1 MSLPQDPFLLLSYV
15 NTQLRDFCEN
25 LDDLCR
31 TLAIDEKSLVD
42 QLADIGYVY
51 DPEQNRFC

>member
-1 MSLPQDPFLLLSYV
+1 MSLPRDPFLLLSYV

-31 TLAIDEKSLVD
+31 TLDIDEQALVS
-42 QLADIGYVY
+42 QLADIGYLY
-51 DPEQNRFC
+51 DPAQNRFI